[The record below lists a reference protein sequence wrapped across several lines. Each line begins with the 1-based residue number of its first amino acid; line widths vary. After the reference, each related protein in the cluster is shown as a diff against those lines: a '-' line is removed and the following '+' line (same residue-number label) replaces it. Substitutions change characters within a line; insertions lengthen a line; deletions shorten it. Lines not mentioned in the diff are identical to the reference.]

1 MVDVGTA
8 RLYVKGTT
16 VLRALQ
22 HEETMLT
29 DKEIRL
35 LKEQAKRISCL
46 YWRDADGVAHRVRGV
61 QLKWV
66 EDKNEPELA
75 EPVAVLDSGK
85 VVALYNVELTE
96 FFTLQPL
103 TLGDGR
109 TPTQYVDR
117 VVDTLGLL
125 CNGTKPPREM
135 VEAWFQD
142 ESEELQDWAVNHTA
156 LCWGTGI
163 GTIEAAIAMAETPE
177 EGISGGN
184 GQEHQMREEV
194 FPREAG
200 SSLPA
205 DEPDTT
211 PLGLLKQALDIS
223 GIVYTVREDSD
234 GGSYLFIGDIL
245 QSPDR
250 LEGYTADAAPLEV
263 LKRLELTM
271 FEFEDNCIASC

>member
-1 MVDVGTA
+1 
-8 RLYVKGTT
+8 
-16 VLRALQ
+16 
-22 HEETMLT
+22 MLT

-109 TPTQYVDR
+109 TPTEYVDR
-117 VVDTLGLL
+117 VVDTLALL
-125 CNGTKPPREM
+125 CHGTKPPREM
-135 VEAWFQD
+135 VEAWFRD
-142 ESEELQDWAVNHTA
+142 ESEDLQDWAVNHTA
-156 LCWGTGI
+156 ACWGTGI
-163 GTIEAAIAMAETPE
+163 GTIEAAVAMADTPE

-184 GQEHQMREEV
+184 GQEHQTREEA
-194 FPREAG
+194 FPREEAG
-200 SSLPA
+200 VMEA
-205 DEPDTT
+205 TGPD
-211 PLGLLKQALDIS
+211 LSALEHLKRALDIS
-223 GIVYTVREDSD
+223 NIPYTVREEPDD
-234 GGSYLFIGDIL
+234 WTYVFIGDLL
-245 QSPDR
+245 QKSDS
-250 LEGYTADAAPLEV
+250 LEGYTAETAPLEV
-263 LKRLELTM
+263 LMRADLHM
-271 FEFEDNCIASC
+271 FEFTEGRIGSC